1 MKSRPLFLLPCV
13 VAVALLGCG
22 KKEEAPPPAPAK
34 SEGSKLMDAANDAG
48 KQVVDAAR
56 EVGQQVG
63 EKAKEAGQAVGE
75 AVKNVSQDINSAAK
89 SALGDSTAGVTAKYQ
104 EVVAKAQALLKDA
117 KYEDALNSLKGL
129 ADLKLSPEQQK
140 VVADLKTQIQT
151 AWDASK
157 KATGTATDAVKG
169 LFK

>member
-1 MKSRPLFLLPCV
+1 MQKTSLLILPCV
-13 VAVALLGCG
+13 AALALAGCG
-22 KKEEAPPPAPAK
+22 KKEEPAPPPPAP
-34 SEGSKLMDAANDAG
+34 SQGSKLIESANDAG

-75 AVKNVSQDINSAAK
+75 AVKNVSQDINTAAK
-89 SALGDSTAGVTAKYQ
+89 SALGDSTAAVTAKYQ
-104 EVVAKAQALLKDA
+104 EVVAKAQSLLKDA
-117 KYEDALNSLKGL
+117 KYEDALNSLKSL
-129 ADLKLSPEQQK
+129 ADLKLTPEQQK
-140 VVADLKTQIQT
+140 VVSDLKTQIQT

-157 KATGTATDAVKG
+157 KATGTATEAVKG